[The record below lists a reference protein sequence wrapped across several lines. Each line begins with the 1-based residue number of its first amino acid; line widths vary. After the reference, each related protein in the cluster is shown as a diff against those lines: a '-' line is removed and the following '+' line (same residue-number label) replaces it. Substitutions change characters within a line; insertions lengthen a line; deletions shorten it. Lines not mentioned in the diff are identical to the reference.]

1 MTKRGPVAHDG
12 WEPGTAL
19 VTRRSVTMSQ
29 TAVRPAER
37 RPAEE
42 RFLLPSFDD
51 VYRRESVAMVRMA
64 VLLVGSHELAEE
76 IVQDAFAQL
85 YERWNRVDRP
95 GAYLRT
101 CVVNGCRRAHRRRRL
116 GDRAVAGAPRP
127 LPAELGADHLAD
139 ALAALPARRRAA
151 VVLRYYQDLS
161 EAEIA
166 EALGVRPGTVKSLL
180 HRGLAQLRQA
190 VEQ

>member
-1 MTKRGPVAHDG
+1 MPRDDPALETREPDDG
-12 WEPGTAL
+12 L

-29 TAVRPAER
+29 AAVRPPVARE
-37 RPAEE
+37 AT
-42 RFLLPSFDD
+42 LVVSFDD
-51 VYRRESVAMVRMA
+51 VYRRESVAMVRLA
-64 VLLVGSHELAEE
+64 LLLVGSQEQAEE

-85 YERWNRVDRP
+85 FERWDRIDRP

-101 CVVNGCRRAHRRRRL
+101 CVVNGCRRTHRRRRQD
-116 GDRAVAGAPRP
+116 DRAAAGAPRL
-127 LPAELGADHLAD
+127 LPADLGANDMLD

-151 VVLRYYQDLS
+151 VVLRYYEDLS

-166 EALGVRPGTVKSLL
+166 DALGVRPGTVKSLL

-190 VEQ
+190 VER

>member
-1 MTKRGPVAHDG
+1 
-12 WEPGTAL
+12 
-19 VTRRSVTMSQ
+19 MSE
-29 TAVRPAER
+29 TAVRSRQPAVPE
-37 RPAEE
+37 AVFET
-42 RFLLPSFDD
+42 SFDA
-51 VYRRESVAMVRMA
+51 VYRRESVAMVRLA
-64 VLLVGSHELAEE
+64 VLLVGSHEQAEE

-85 YERWNRVDRP
+85 FERWDSLDRP

-116 GDRAVAGAPRP
+116 DDRARAMPVQLWTA
-127 LPAELGADHLAD
+127 LGADDLAD

-151 VVLRYYQDLS
+151 VVLRYYEDLS

-180 HRGLAQLRQA
+180 HRGLAQLRGA
-190 VEQ
+190 VEL

>member
-1 MTKRGPVAHDG
+1 MARRIPRADFR
-12 WEPGTAL
+12 EPGDGV
-19 VTRRSVTMSQ
+19 VTRRSLTMSQ
-29 TAVRPAER
+29 SAVRPR
-37 RPAEE
+37 VVEE
-42 RFLLPSFDD
+42 TLVISFDD
-51 VYRRESVAMVRMA
+51 VYRRERVPMVRLA
-64 VLLVGSHELAEE
+64 VLLVGSQEQAEE

-85 YERWNRVDRP
+85 FERWERVDRP

-101 CVVNGCRRAHRRRRL
+101 CVVNGCRRTHRRR
-116 GDRAVAGAPRP
+116 GHDRRAAAVVGQP
-127 LPAELGADHLAD
+127 LPAGLGADHLAD

-151 VVLRYYQDLS
+151 VVLRYYEDLS

-190 VEQ
+190 VEW